1 MARRRTIGFALLGAG
16 KLGLGF
22 YAAWKKKHEKIL
34 EKTGIDLVLKRI
46 LVKNPL
52 IKRPSFIDP
61 ALFTTKLDDILED
74 DSIKLVIDAI
84 GGIEPIFSI
93 IKKIISHNIN
103 VVSANRVLLAT
114 KMHELSNL
122 ANEHHIHFLTEP
134 ALGGGLPIAA
144 IIQRDLV
151 ANKITQLY
159 GVVSGVSNYILGKM
173 SENNTSM
180 RQTLKDS
187 RIMEMGESLAIIDYT
202 GADSAMKVAILAAT
216 AFGVDINYLD
226 IYSEGI
232 SKVTLSDVQWARNFG
247 YEIKLL
253 VILRDHEAS
262 FEARVQPT
270 LVPINHPLTTV
281 KGEYN
286 ACYIK
291 TDLLGEY
298 MVYGRGVGT
307 DPTCSLI
314 LRDLVD
320 IANRIYNNPRRQR
333 FYFNWNIKPLLEMS
347 KIVTAY
353 YLRFPCIDK
362 PGVMGEITR
371 EIGSQKINITSAHAE
386 VNKKKGIS
394 IGYVHIFVDN
404 AQEEEVFMALD
415 AIKKLNLVRGEIRLF
430 RILDD
435 VQNTF

>member
-22 YAAWKKKHEKIL
+22 YGSWLKKREKIL
-34 EKTGIDLVLKRI
+34 EQTGIDLVLKRI
-46 LVKNPL
+46 FVKSSS
-52 IKRPSFIDP
+52 IRRPKFIDP
-61 ALFTTKLDDILED
+61 QLFTVKLEDILED
-74 DSIKLVIDAI
+74 DSIKVVIDAI
-84 GGIEPIFSI
+84 GGIEPVFSI
-93 IKKIISHNIN
+93 IKKIIANKIHVI
-103 VVSANRVLLAT
+103 SANRVLLAS
-114 KMHELSNL
+114 KMHELSDW
-122 ANEHHIHFLTEP
+122 ANEHQIHFLTEP

-151 ANKITQLY
+151 ANKISQLY
-159 GVVSGVSNYILGKM
+159 GVVSGVSNYILSRM
-173 SENNTSM
+173 SENKTSM

-187 RIMEMGESLAIIDYT
+187 RIVEMGESLAILDYT

-226 IYSEGI
+226 IHSEGI
-232 SKVTLSDVQWARNFG
+232 SSVTLNDVMWAENFG

-253 VILRDHEAS
+253 VIMRDHEDS

-270 LVPINHPLTTV
+270 LVPKRHPMITV

-320 IANRIYNNPRRQR
+320 VANRIYNNPRRQR
-333 FYFNWNIKPLLEMS
+333 FYFNWNNKPLLDIC

-353 YLRFPCIDK
+353 YLRFPCVDK

-371 EIGSQKINITSAHAE
+371 AIGSKKINITSAHAE
-386 VNKKKGIS
+386 VSTQKGVP
-394 IGYVHIFVDN
+394 IGYVHIFVNN
-404 AQEEEVFMALD
+404 AMEEEVYSALD
-415 AIKKLNLVRGEIRLF
+415 EIKELHIVRGKIRLF

-435 VQNTF
+435 A

>member
-1 MARRRTIGFALLGAG
+1 MARRRVIGFALLGGG

-22 YAAWKKKHEKIL
+22 YGAWLKKRDKIR
-34 EKTGIDLVLKRI
+34 EQTGIDLVLKRI
-46 LVKNPL
+46 LVKNPA
-52 IKRPSFIDP
+52 IKRPSFID
-61 ALFTTKLDDILED
+61 ASLFTTQLDDILND
-74 DSIKLVIDAI
+74 TSVKIVIDAI
-84 GGIEPIFSI
+84 GGIEPVFSI
-93 IKKIISHNIN
+93 IKKIIDKKMH
-103 VVSANRVLLAT
+103 VVSANRVLLAS
-114 KMHELSNL
+114 KMHELSDL
-122 ANEHHIHFLTEP
+122 ANEHQIHFLTEP

-144 IIQRDLV
+144 IVQRDLV

-159 GVVSGVSNYILGKM
+159 GVVSGVSNYILGQM
-173 SENNTSM
+173 TENKTGM
-180 RQTLKDS
+180 RQTLKDA

-232 SKVTLSDVQWARNFG
+232 SKITLNDIAWAKSFG

-253 VILRDHEAS
+253 VIMRDHDDS
-262 FEARVQPT
+262 FEARVHPT
-270 LVPINHPLTTV
+270 LVPVSHPITTV

-320 IANRIYNNPRRQR
+320 VANRIYNNPRRQR
-333 FYFNWNIKPLLEMS
+333 FYFNWNTKPLLDI
-347 KIVTAY
+347 KQIITAY
-353 YLRFPCIDK
+353 YLRFPCVDK

-371 EIGSQKINITSAHAE
+371 VMGAHKINITSAHAE
-386 VNKKKGIS
+386 VSKQKGVS
-394 IGYVHIFVDN
+394 IGYVHIFVDD
-404 AQEEEVFMALD
+404 AREAEVYQAMD
-415 AIKKLNLVRGEIRLF
+415 SIKQLNIVRGKIRLL

-435 VQNTF
+435 A